1 MAAHVEQY
9 AAQTGLPVADAM
21 RRFGLDQPDIPEGF
35 EDVWA
40 WFWELHQARGHTG
53 FGPLPLS
60 WADMA
65 AWAAVSG
72 IGAAPWLIWLFRAMD
87 RAWLDEYARAQK
99 KKAK

>member
-9 AAQTGLPVADAM
+9 AAQTGLAVPEVL
-21 RRFGLDQPDIPEGF
+21 RRFRLEQPAIPEGF

-40 WFWELHQARGHTG
+40 WFWELHQGRGHTG

-60 WADMA
+60 WGDMA
-65 AWAAVSG
+65 AWAGISG
-72 IGAAPWLIWLFRAMD
+72 IRAAPWLIRLFRAMD
-87 RAWLDEYARAQK
+87 TAWLDEYARAQK